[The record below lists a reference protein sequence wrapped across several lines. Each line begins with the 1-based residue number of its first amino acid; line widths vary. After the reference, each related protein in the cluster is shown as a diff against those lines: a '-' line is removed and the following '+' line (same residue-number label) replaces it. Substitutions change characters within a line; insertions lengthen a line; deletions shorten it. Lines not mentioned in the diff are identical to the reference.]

1 MWREVPNVAH
11 VEERRR
17 VVPNGDARRRRV
29 VPNGDARF
37 DEVLNVTHSGEV
49 PNVSHVLHQQR
60 QR

>member
-29 VPNGDARF
+29 VPNGDARL
-37 DEVLNVTHSGEV
+37 DEV
-49 PNVSHVLHQQR
+49 PNVSHVLHQR
-60 QR
+60 QH